1 MVGFDERSVRFEN
14 IPAWYDAQRVQED
27 FKKASLSEPLHV
39 KICQEPTGNS
49 RTWGVV
55 VFNLPNEARW
65 FLERIAMAP
74 NMLVWSDTGEPA
86 VVKVDVFLTERPRA

>member
-27 FKKASLSEPLHV
+27 SKKASLSEPLHV

-65 FLERIAMAP
+65 FVERKARVP
-74 NMLVWSDTGEPA
+74 DMLVGSDTNECEL
-86 VVKVDVFLTERPRA
+86 VQDDRL